1 MEEYQKFN
9 CIIIDDEFLA
19 RKLIDDYISKIDHL
33 NLVGSFDNPIKT
45 IDIITKGN
53 VDVIFTDIE
62 MTDISGIDFIQELSV
77 PNQPIIVFIT
87 AYPQYAVQGFEI
99 NAVEYLLKPVSF
111 PRFVKAVNKI
121 TTILKAKQKLQLLEN
136 SQPPIPPA
144 IEENGFVII
153 KNERKIV
160 KLLHEEI
167 LFIEG
172 ALEYVTFQTRNKKIM
187 GLFSLKNLEKELPED
202 KFMRIHKSYIVALD
216 KISEI
221 DGNLVRIDQFTI
233 AVSKSIR
240 PKLLKAFSK

>member
-1 MEEYQKFN
+1 MEEYQKYN

-19 RKLIDDYISKIDHL
+19 RKLIADYISKIDHL
-33 NLVGSFDNPIKT
+33 NLVGSFDTPIKT

-111 PRFVKAVNKI
+111 PRFLKAVNKI

-136 SQPPIPPA
+136 SQPPIQPV
-144 IEENGFVII
+144 IEKKGFVII

-233 AVSKSIR
+233 AVSKAIR

>member
-1 MEEYQKFN
+1 MEEYQKYN

-19 RKLIDDYISKIDHL
+19 RKLIADYISKIDHL
-33 NLVGSFDNPIKT
+33 NLVGSFDTPTKT

-136 SQPPIPPA
+136 SQPPIQPV
-144 IEENGFVII
+144 IEKKGFVII

-221 DGNLVRIDQFTI
+221 DGNLVKIEQFTI
-233 AVSKSIR
+233 AVSKAIR

>member
-1 MEEYQKFN
+1 MEEYQKYN
-9 CIIIDDEFLA
+9 CIIIDDEYLA
-19 RKLIDDYISKIDHL
+19 SKLIADYISKIDHF

-45 IDIITKGN
+45 IDIITNGN
-53 VDVIFTDIE
+53 VDEIFTDIE

-87 AYPQYAVQGFEI
+87 AYPQYAVQGFET
-99 NAVEYLLKPVSF
+99 NGVEYLLKPVSF

-136 SQPPIPPA
+136 SQPPIQPA
-144 IEENGFVII
+144 IEEKGFVII

-187 GLFSLKNLEKELPED
+187 RLFIL
-202 KFMRIHKSYIVALD
+202 
-216 KISEI
+216 IS
-221 DGNLVRIDQFTI
+221 
-233 AVSKSIR
+233 A
-240 PKLLKAFSK
+240 